1 MERGKHSDDIGL
13 YSMEKEEAEHRFI
26 WHIGLPL
33 ETTKA
38 RIKDA
43 KRPQKRERTYASW
56 LSSLLGSL

>member
-33 ETTKA
+33 ETT
-38 RIKDA
+38 
-43 KRPQKRERTYASW
+43 RPELKMPRDPKKRERTYASW
-56 LSSLLGSL
+56 LSSSLGSL